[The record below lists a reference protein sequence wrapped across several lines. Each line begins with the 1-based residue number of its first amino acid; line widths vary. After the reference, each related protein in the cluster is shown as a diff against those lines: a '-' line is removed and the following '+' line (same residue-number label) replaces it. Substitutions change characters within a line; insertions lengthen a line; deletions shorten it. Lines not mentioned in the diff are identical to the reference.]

1 MFIRLCLAVVLF
13 SGCRND
19 CQQVCQNMADVAE
32 ECPDID
38 KTFDQEEINQCMD
51 TYRKK
56 NLSAEQL
63 DTCKEYGDTIE
74 KEWDRDD
81 IEVYL
86 K

>member
-1 MFIRLCLAVVLF
+1 MFARICFTAFLL

-19 CQQVCQNMADVAE
+19 CQQVCQNMADVASS
-32 ECPDID
+32 ECNQE
-38 KTFDQEEINQCMD
+38 FSQDQINQCMN

-63 DTCKEYGDTIE
+63 DTCKAYGDNIA
-74 KEWDRDD
+74 KEWDCDD
-81 IEVYL
+81 IEVYM